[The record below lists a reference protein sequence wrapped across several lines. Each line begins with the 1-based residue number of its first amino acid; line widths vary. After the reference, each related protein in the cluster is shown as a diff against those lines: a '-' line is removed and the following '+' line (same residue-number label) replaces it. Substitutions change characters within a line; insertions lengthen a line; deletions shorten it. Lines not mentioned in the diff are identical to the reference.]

1 MNIKDFSALLKAKA
15 AELNDFRHRKLP
27 VLVGRT
33 AKDHFQENFRQGG
46 FVDGSLHP
54 WQEAQRRKK
63 GGKRASTKYGTLLSG
78 RNHLFSSIKYIPGDS
93 SVTVTND
100 VEYAALHN
108 NGPQAGVLA
117 YLTCILTKS
126 FQIVTRNTGNRTKVR
141 HGLSK
146 VHSSLRQI
154 TQHTAQPFSDSQKC
168 IQVGHLQSAANISK
182 AVGTGRCLNRRLV
195 YGVKLLPDVIQRSR
209 NIIFQVKYDVK

>member
-1 MNIKDFSALLKAKA
+1 MNIQEFKQILLQKA

-54 WQEAQRRKK
+54 WQEVQRRKK
-63 GGKRASTKYGTLLSG
+63 GGKRASAKYGTLLSG

-108 NGPQAGVLA
+108 NGG
-117 YLTCILTKS
+117 
-126 FQIVTRNTGNRTKVR
+126 
-141 HGLSK
+141 
-146 VHSSLRQI
+146 QI
-154 TQHTAQPFSDSQKC
+154 TTHPQVTPKMRKFAWAQYYQAAGITKRMKAGGKKRKAIEENLPEEALKWKRLALTTKETLDGKASIPKRQFIGESRELNQK
-168 IQVGHLQSAANISK
+168 IENLIETNI
-182 AVGTGRCLNRRLV
+182 TNILN
-195 YGVKLLPDVIQRSR
+195 K
-209 NIIFQVKYDVK
+209 

>member
-1 MNIKDFSALLKAKA
+1 MNIQEFKQILLQKA

-54 WQEAQRRKK
+54 WQEVQRRKK
-63 GGKRASTKYGTLLSG
+63 GGKRASAKYGTLLSG

-108 NGPQAGVLA
+108 NGG
-117 YLTCILTKS
+117 
-126 FQIVTRNTGNRTKVR
+126 
-141 HGLSK
+141 
-146 VHSSLRQI
+146 QI
-154 TQHTAQPFSDSQKC
+154 TTHP
-168 IQVGHLQSAANISK
+168 QVTPKMRKFA
-182 AVGTGRCLNRRLV
+182 
-195 YGVKLLPDVIQRSR
+195 LPGSR
-209 NIIFQVKYDVK
+209 NHQKDESRW

>member
-1 MNIKDFSALLKAKA
+1 MNIQEFKQILLQKA

-54 WQEAQRRKK
+54 WQEVQRRKK
-63 GGKRASTKYGTLLSG
+63 GGKRASAKYGTLLSG

-100 VEYAALHN
+100 VEYAALH
-108 NGPQAGVLA
+108 
-117 YLTCILTKS
+117 
-126 FQIVTRNTGNRTKVR
+126 
-141 HGLSK
+141 LSLI
-146 VHSSLRQI
+146 HI
-154 TQHTAQPFSDSQKC
+154 
-168 IQVGHLQSAANISK
+168 
-182 AVGTGRCLNRRLV
+182 
-195 YGVKLLPDVIQRSR
+195 
-209 NIIFQVKYDVK
+209 

>member
-1 MNIKDFSALLKAKA
+1 MDIQEFKQRLLQKA

-46 FVDGSLHP
+46 FVDGSVHP

-93 SVTVTND
+93 CVTVTND

-108 NGPQAGVLA
+108 NGG
-117 YLTCILTKS
+117 
-126 FQIVTRNTGNRTKVR
+126 
-141 HGLSK
+141 
-146 VHSSLRQI
+146 QI
-154 TQHTAQPFSDSQKC
+154 TTHPQVTSKMRKFAWAQYYQ
-168 IQVGHLQSAANISK
+168 AAGITKRMK
-182 AVGTGRCLNRRLV
+182 AGGKKRKAIEENLPEEALKWKRLALTT
-195 YGVKLLPDVIQRSR
+195 KETL
-209 NIIFQVKYDVK
+209 DVKATIPKRQFIGESRELNQKIENLIETNITNILNK

>member
-1 MNIKDFSALLKAKA
+1 MNIQEFKQILLQKA

-54 WQEAQRRKK
+54 WQEVQRRKK
-63 GGKRASTKYGTLLSG
+63 GGKRASAKYGTLLSG

-108 NGPQAGVLA
+108 NGG
-117 YLTCILTKS
+117 
-126 FQIVTRNTGNRTKVR
+126 
-141 HGLSK
+141 
-146 VHSSLRQI
+146 QI
-154 TQHTAQPFSDSQKC
+154 TTHPQVTPKMRKFAWAQYYQAAGITKRMKAGGKKRKAIEENLPEEALKWKRLAAKTASALPVVKASRKCSALPAPPEAITGIPVFSLIVRVS
-168 IQVGHLQSAANISK
+168 SIS
-182 AVGTGRCLNRRLV
+182 
-195 YGVKLLPDVIQRSR
+195 
-209 NIIFQVKYDVK
+209 

>member
-1 MNIKDFSALLKAKA
+1 MNIQEFKQILLQKA

-54 WQEAQRRKK
+54 WQEVQRRKK
-63 GGKRASTKYGTLLSG
+63 GGKRASAKYGTLLSG

-108 NGPQAGVLA
+108 NGG
-117 YLTCILTKS
+117 
-126 FQIVTRNTGNRTKVR
+126 
-141 HGLSK
+141 
-146 VHSSLRQI
+146 QI
-154 TQHTAQPFSDSQKC
+154 TTHPQVTPKMRKFAWAQYYQ
-168 IQVGHLQSAANISK
+168 AAGITKRMK
-182 AVGTGRCLNRRLV
+182 AGGKKRKAIEENLPEEALKWKRLALTT
-195 YGVKLLPDVIQRSR
+195 KETR
-209 NIIFQVKYDVK
+209 DVKASIPKRQFIGESRQLNQKIENLIETNITNILNK

>member
-1 MNIKDFSALLKAKA
+1 MNVNEFLNLLKAKA
-15 AELNDFRHRKLP
+15 AELNDLSRRKLP

-46 FVDGSLHP
+46 FTDGGLHP

-63 GGKRASTKYGTLLSG
+63 GGKRASNQYGTLLSG

-108 NGPQAGVLA
+108 NGG
-117 YLTCILTKS
+117 
-126 FQIVTRNTGNRTKVR
+126 
-141 HGLSK
+141 
-146 VHSSLRQI
+146 QI
-154 TQHTAQPFSDSQKC
+154 TTHPQVTPKMRRFAWAQYYR
-168 IQVGHLQSAANISK
+168 AAGITKRMK
-182 AVGTGRCLNRRLV
+182 AGGKKRKAIEENLPEEALKWKRLALTT
-195 YGVKLLPDVIQRSR
+195 KETL
-209 NIIFQVKYDVK
+209 DVKATIPKRRFIGESRELSRKIENLIETNITDILNK

>member
-108 NGPQAGVLA
+108 NGGQITTHPQVTLKMRKFAWAQYYQAAG
-117 YLTCILTKS
+117 ITKRMKAGGKKRKA
-126 FQIVTRNTGNRTKVR
+126 IEEKRPVHHRRRLWPAPDRRR
-141 HGLSK
+141 HLSG
-146 VHSSLRQI
+146 HLSLR
-154 TQHTAQPFSDSQKC
+154 TDKCGTNRLGKPFRR
-168 IQVGHLQSAANISK
+168 SAA
-182 AVGTGRCLNRRLV
+182 R
-195 YGVKLLPDVIQRSR
+195 
-209 NIIFQVKYDVK
+209 

>member
-1 MNIKDFSALLKAKA
+1 MNIQEFKQILLQKA

-54 WQEAQRRKK
+54 WQEVQRRKK
-63 GGKRASTKYGTLLSG
+63 GGKRASAKYGTLLSG

-93 SVTVTND
+93 SLTVTND

-108 NGPQAGVLA
+108 NGGHPQVTPKMRKFAWAQYYQAAGITKRMKAGGKKRKAIEENLPEEALKWKRLA
-117 YLTCILTKS
+117 LTTKE
-126 FQIVTRNTGNRTKVR
+126 T
-141 HGLSK
+141 L
-146 VHSSLRQI
+146 
-154 TQHTAQPFSDSQKC
+154 
-168 IQVGHLQSAANISK
+168 
-182 AVGTGRCLNRRLV
+182 
-195 YGVKLLPDVIQRSR
+195 
-209 NIIFQVKYDVK
+209 DVKASIPKRQFIGESRELNQKIENLIETNITNILNK